1 MIIITINS
9 GPFISTGVDHNY
21 DIDLFTILH
30 FTTITADPIAAGLLP
45 FGATLV
51 EGEKQPSKGSPPLI
65 IIIVM
70 QLMMMVM
77 MTMTMM
83 MMMMTMTNDSLRND
97 KSRHAL
103 ASDDSSVAEKKM

>member
-1 MIIITINS
+1 MNIITINS

-21 DIDLFTILH
+21 DLDLFTILH

-70 QLMMMVM
+70 QLMMK
-77 MTMTMM
+77 MM
-83 MMMMTMTNDSLRND
+83 MMMTNDSLRND

>member
-70 QLMMMVM
+70 QLMMML
-77 MTMTMM
+77 
-83 MMMMTMTNDSLRND
+83 MMMMTND
-97 KSRHAL
+97 K
-103 ASDDSSVAEKKM
+103 

>member
-30 FTTITADPIAAGLLP
+30 FTTITADPIAAGLLL

-65 IIIVM
+65 IIILM
-70 QLMMMVM
+70 QLM
-77 MTMTMM
+77 TM

>member
-1 MIIITINS
+1 MNIITINS

-30 FTTITADPIAAGLLP
+30 FTTITADPIAAGLLL

-65 IIIVM
+65 IIILM
-70 QLMMMVM
+70 QLMMM

-83 MMMMTMTNDSLRND
+83 MMMKMTNDSLRND

>member
-1 MIIITINS
+1 MNIITINS

-21 DIDLFTILH
+21 DLDLFTILH

-70 QLMMMVM
+70 QLMMMMVM
-77 MTMTMM
+77 
-83 MMMMTMTNDSLRND
+83 MTNDSLRND